1 MFPRYLRIFSQ
12 SMIRHAAY
20 ITLSLSSRPSLHDQS
35 RCKQKNHPK
44 PIDRLH
50 TKFLYCDL
58 ALTCQLELRF
68 GTYGTF
74 GGPSDENPWLLT
86 TLKAKNRVI
95 PFQPRPFSPMPPG
108 KSTAACAGRW
118 MGGLFRLLVL
128 FLERSHSHVST
139 FAKSARPF
147 FIVGDLQL

>member
-1 MFPRYLRIFSQ
+1 MISQ
-12 SMIRHAAY
+12 DVNKHF
-20 ITLSLSSRPSLHDQS
+20 
-35 RCKQKNHPK
+35 HPK
-44 PIDRLH
+44 QIDRLH

-118 MGGLFRLLVL
+118 MGVCFDSLCSFWSVPIPMCQHLPSLQSHSLLLVTCNYDQKGH
-128 FLERSHSHVST
+128 FQFSFSVNT
-139 FAKSARPF
+139 
-147 FIVGDLQL
+147 